1 MAKWCN
7 LLPEKYMKL
16 TLETNEGLSQ
26 KFLSLPERIAKH
38 SFERLAEVRNSI
50 SFGLHRFSDT
60 ESSLDDL
67 KQQEARIRRGE
78 GS

>member
-1 MAKWCN
+1 
-7 LLPEKYMKL
+7 MKL

-26 KFLSLPERIAKH
+26 KFLSLPAKH
-38 SFERLAEVRNSI
+38 SFERLAEVRNCI
-50 SFGLHRFSDT
+50 SFELHRFSDT